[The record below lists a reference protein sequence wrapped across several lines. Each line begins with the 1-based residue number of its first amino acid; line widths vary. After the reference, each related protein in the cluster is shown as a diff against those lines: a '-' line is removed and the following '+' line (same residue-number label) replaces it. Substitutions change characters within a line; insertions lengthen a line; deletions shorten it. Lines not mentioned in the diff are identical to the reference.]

1 MPRDSAGNTSFT
13 SGVPVTGGTNI
24 SSAVF
29 NALMADVYAMVQDS
43 LSRSGKGGLLG
54 PLKFADGSAAA
65 PSIAFT
71 EEGASGLH
79 RAGANDHRYSIAG
92 ADVLKLLA
100 TGAYAAIFG
109 PLTATSAVLKGA
121 VADGASAVGTVLDN
135 SVALAN
141 AGAKLASFRNAGVE
155 KAHVD
160 KDGNAFVAG
169 VQASS
174 GNLNGGTG
182 VSVSITSQLADGP
195 TSVGTAI
202 DTTAAYSDA
211 GAKLVSI
218 RNDGAEKAYFDKD
231 GKLFVAGTQVAP
243 APVLTDTP
251 VAGSGWTVTAHS
263 VKKNSD
269 GLVTCHLKLAAG
281 ASPAA
286 FQGAQLSAGFRPPVN
301 STIIWWND
309 TDGTETSG
317 TLNST
322 GWVAPPN
329 TANKTFSIHVSFYAA

>member
-1 MPRDSAGNTSFT
+1 MARDS
-13 SGVPVTGGTNI
+13 SGTYTPNPASPMVTGTPI
-24 SSAVF
+24 ASSVA
-29 NALMADVYAMVQDS
+29 NQRAADLATELTDS
-43 LSRSGKGGLLG
+43 LSRSGKGGMLA
-54 PLKFADGSAAA
+54 PLVFTGITATMRGGAADG
-65 PSIAFT
+65 
-71 EEGASGLH
+71 G
-79 RAGANDHRYSIAG
+79 
-92 ADVLKLLA
+92 
-100 TGAYAAIFG
+100 
-109 PLTATSAVLKGA
+109 
-121 VADGASAVGTVLDN
+121 SAVGTVLDN
-135 SVALAN
+135 SVTLAN
-141 AGAKLASFRNAGVE
+141 SSAKLVSIRNNTVE
-155 KAHVD
+155 KASID
-160 KDGNAFVAG
+160 KDGGAAFAGTVAAPTFWSA
-169 VQASS
+169 Q
-174 GNLNGGTG
+174 GGLG
-182 VSVSITSQLADGP
+182 LSVKGRAADGA
-195 TSVGTAI
+195 SAVGVVLDNSNSLA
-202 DTTAAYSDA
+202 DA

-218 RNDGAEKAYFDKD
+218 RNNTVEKAYFDKD

-263 VKKNSD
+263 VKKNAD